1 MSRET
6 EKGFTLIEVM
16 IAVVIIAI
24 LATVV
29 NPQFKNLVR
38 KAKETKLKENL
49 SIIRNAVDVEY
60 TKNNGRYPEE
70 ITLEMF
76 KEKRIPEDSV
86 KETNQ
91 IIYNYDEEIFVNTDS
106 GGWVYNPSL
115 GEVRV
120 NNYEKDLNDVS
131 YSEY

>member
-70 ITLEMF
+70 ITLELF
-76 KEKRIPEDSV
+76 KEKRIPEDPI

-91 IIYNYDEEIFVNTDS
+91 IIYNYDEEIYVNTDS

>member
-115 GEVRV
+115 GEVRG

>member
-1 MSRET
+1 MSREK
-6 EKGFTLIEVM
+6 ERGFTLIEVM

-24 LATVV
+24 LTTVV

-49 SIIRNAVDVEY
+49 SIMRSAVDVEY

-70 ITLEMF
+70 IALEMF
-76 KEKRIPEDSV
+76 KERKVPEDV
-86 KETNQ
+86 IKETNQ
-91 IIYNYDEEIFVNTDS
+91 IIYNYDEEIYVNSDS
-106 GGWVYNPSL
+106 GGWIYNPSL

-120 NNYEKDLNDVS
+120 NNYERDLNDVS